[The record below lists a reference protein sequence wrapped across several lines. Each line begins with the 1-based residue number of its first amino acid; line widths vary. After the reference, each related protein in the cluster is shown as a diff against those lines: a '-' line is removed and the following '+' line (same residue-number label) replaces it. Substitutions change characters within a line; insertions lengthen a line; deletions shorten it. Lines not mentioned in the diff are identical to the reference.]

1 MGGQNFARYLCIKSN
16 QGDTPALHKLLAKG
30 GPSQES
36 AFNVSHGDLG
46 HAVFWAKDSRTV
58 EFCELNKF
66 GALPKKSSAA
76 IVLLLSSLSFT
87 CTEIGKKTW
96 QFAKLLPGR
105 ARKRINAT

>member
-1 MGGQNFARYLCIKSN
+1 MHWKHYFLNFFHRDGPQAISAVGGQNFARYLCIKSN
-16 QGDTPALHKLLAKG
+16 QGDTAALHKILQAKG

-66 GALPKKSSAA
+66 GAL
-76 IVLLLSSLSFT
+76 
-87 CTEIGKKTW
+87 
-96 QFAKLLPGR
+96 
-105 ARKRINAT
+105 